1 MTKKI
6 MAFWM
11 VAGWMAWGLAP
22 LRAESMQGPAIEH
35 TPVTVAVR
43 GQPLTIRAR
52 VPEAATQNTPVKLF
66 YTVSKDAAP
75 FESRMQHTG
84 SGVFIGTIPASVLSA
99 ADQITYYLASESKG
113 GATRETPWY
122 TIKLR
127 GEGASEVV
135 GAPGERPRWVV
146 PALIAGGVALLAGGA
161 VAIANSGGGG
171 GDGGDSSGGINDLV
185 KRNAGVYSGT
195 ATMSTQEPT
204 GASVNSY
211 PVNMTLSSD
220 GTLVTPNLSANGA
233 MSTSVSGSS
242 FIFVAPVSG
251 SGRTGEIRYVGTLF
265 EGRIA
270 GTIEG
275 SAELDGDGTAVYS
288 GTFSVVRATTSTP

>member
-1 MTKKI
+1 MTSKTVMTW
-6 MAFWM
+6 MAA
-11 VAGWMAWGLAP
+11 VLMAWGVSPAW
-22 LRAESMQGPAIEH
+22 AQTMQGPAIEH
-35 TPVTVAVR
+35 TPVSVAVR

-99 ADQITYYLASESKG
+99 ADQITYYLSSESKA

-127 GEGASEVV
+127 GEGASELT
-135 GAPGERPRWVV
+135 GAPGERPKWVV
-146 PALIAGGVALLAGGA
+146 PALIAGGVALVAGGA

-171 GDGGDSSGGINDLV
+171 GGDDSSGGINDLV
-185 KRNAGVYSGT
+185 KRNAGSYSGT
-195 ATMSTQEPT
+195 GTMSIQEPS
-204 GASVNSY
+204 GASVRSY

-220 GTLVTPNLSANGA
+220 GTLVTPNLSWYGA
-233 MSTSVSGSS
+233 MSTTVSGST
-242 FIFVAPVSG
+242 FIFVQQVSDG
-251 SGRTGEIRYVGTLF
+251 GRTGEIRYIGTLF

-275 SAELDGDGTAVYS
+275 SAELDAGGTAVYS
-288 GTFSVVRATTSTP
+288 GTFSVVRPVSSTP